1 MKKSFKIKGDNM
13 TWKDTITKENKKPPM
28 IDNAISIAI
37 QEVGK
42 RYNIDRRT
50 MAKLTI
56 ERMQR
61 ALEIYDEK
69 ENKSPTMRRT
79 IR

>member
-1 MKKSFKIKGDNM
+1 M

-28 IDNAISIAI
+28 IDTAISIAI
-37 QEVGK
+37 LEVGK

-50 MAKLTI
+50 MAELTI
-56 ERMQR
+56 KRMQR

-69 ENKSPTMRRT
+69 EKLKGE
-79 IR
+79 

>member
-1 MKKSFKIKGDNM
+1 MGFGVNNM

-42 RYNIDRRT
+42 RYNIDSRT
-50 MAKLTI
+50 MAELTI
-56 ERMQR
+56 KRMQR
-61 ALEIYDEK
+61 ALEIYDER
-69 ENKSPTMRRT
+69 ENKSPTMRRR
-79 IR
+79 IK

>member
-1 MKKSFKIKGDNM
+1 MNNM

-42 RYNIDRRT
+42 RYNIDSRT
-50 MAKLTI
+50 MAELTI
-56 ERMQR
+56 KRMQR
-61 ALEIYDEK
+61 ALEIYDER
-69 ENKSPTMRRT
+69 ENKSPTMRRR
-79 IR
+79 IK

>member
-1 MKKSFKIKGDNM
+1 M
-13 TWKDTITKENKKPPM
+13 TWKDTITKENKKPAM

>member
-1 MKKSFKIKGDNM
+1 M

-37 QEVGK
+37 QKVGK